1 MFAEEIKL
9 ASESGKE
16 AEGSGAAMFPPLS
29 VVTPYSSRLSR
40 PNCWQNG
47 KHTHRVWGG
56 SVPLIIDITQCTK
69 SALLL

>member
-9 ASESGKE
+9 ASESGKQKE
-16 AEGSGAAMFPPLS
+16 VVLQCFHPFLWLHLTPPGFPAPIA
-29 VVTPYSSRLSR
+29 
-40 PNCWQNG
+40 G
-47 KHTHRVWGG
+47 KMASTHTHRVWGG